1 MRVRHSKVISHKE
14 LPADLIEFGK
24 REHVSIVEMVG
35 LLGATV
41 LFLGAKLEKAAGL
54 DNRMKDLNMPR
65 AKKLLKVIVTLGER
79 HHVSPVEMVGLLG
92 GTLIDIAASIESGVP
107 DGRE

>member
-1 MRVRHSKVISHKE
+1 MRVRHSKVTSQEE

-41 LFLGAKLEKAAGL
+41 LFLGNKLEQAAGL
-54 DNRMKDLNMPR
+54 DNRIKTPDMPLAQQLLN
-65 AKKLLKVIVTLGER
+65 VVVTFGKR
-79 HHVSPVEMVGLLG
+79 HDVSPLEMVGVLG
-92 GTLIDIAASIESGVP
+92 GTLIDIAASIQSDLPGGGE
-107 DGRE
+107 